1 MCVQQQYNS
10 STAIIRIILSGVI
23 QKWYTVCF
31 LRHLPVY
38 RESITNHALL
48 RRRWRAEPPSY
59 REMILNAWVHRHWTI
74 QVGLHRFM
82 ACKTPFYG
90 VRNNDPIRRST
101 PTRSTLELNNI
112 RPTDKRHTSNRAM
125 TGVRAHI
132 GWVICKHVGP
142 LHIPMHATT
151 NSRLHIAGG
160 VCRCMSMEPRSN
172 ILRQID
178 HYTINI
184 ILQ

>member
-10 STAIIRIILSGVI
+10 STAIIHIILSGVI

-101 PTRSTLELNNI
+101 PTRSTLELNKTTTYI
-112 RPTDKRHTSNRAM
+112 RPTKKQHTTNRAM
-125 TGVRAHI
+125 TGIRAHTL
-132 GWVICKHVGP
+132 GHLQACRTPTYTVA
-142 LHIPMHATT
+142 MHAT
-151 NSRLHIAGG
+151 
-160 VCRCMSMEPRSN
+160 
-172 ILRQID
+172 
-178 HYTINI
+178 INYRF
-184 ILQ
+184 Q